1 MRHCRDWDCAV
12 ARQSSEP
19 AELRRLP
26 GAARAPPSCVGS
38 PELPR
43 PPRPAQW
50 LLHRGGRV
58 HTNAVM
64 VSGVHRSLCPVDGGG
79 SFDRAA
85 PGSIIRSVGRPFG
98 RAVGFGRWVYNWI
111 CNCICSPSTGNQLY
125 RPRTALQA
133 ISYTES
139 PSTSN
144 QLYTQPRHRQP
155 VIQSAVAQATS
166 YTGVQSIGNQLY
178 TQAKHCQPVI

>member
-1 MRHCRDWDCAV
+1 MN
-12 ARQSSEP
+12 EM
-19 AELRRLP
+19 
-26 GAARAPPSCVGS
+26 APTSA
-38 PELPR
+38 PR
-43 PPRPAQW
+43 PPRATQW
-50 LLHRGGRV
+50 LPHRGGRV
-58 HTNAVM
+58 RTNAVM
-64 VSGVHRSLCPVDGGG
+64 VSEAHRSLCPVDGGG
-79 SFDRAA
+79 SIDRAA
-85 PGSIIRSVGRPFG
+85 TWFNQSFGRPFG

-125 RPRTALQA
+125 RPRTPLQA

-166 YTGVQSIGNQLY
+166 YTGFQSIGNQLY